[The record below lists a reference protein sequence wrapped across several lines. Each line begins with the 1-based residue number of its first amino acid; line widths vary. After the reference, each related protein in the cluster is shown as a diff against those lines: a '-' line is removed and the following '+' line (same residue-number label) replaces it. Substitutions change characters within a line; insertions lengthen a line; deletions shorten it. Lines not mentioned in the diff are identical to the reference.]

1 LRAAFFNPD
10 RAAEY
15 LMTGIPEGMG
25 EEDEGAGAGMNQPGL
40 AGMMQAPGGGQG
52 QAPVGQ
58 PSGPNPLAAIAQNPA
73 F

>member
-1 LRAAFFNPD
+1 
-10 RAAEY
+10 
-15 LMTGIPEGMG
+15 MTGIPEGMG
-25 EEDEGAGAGMNQPGL
+25 DEDEGAGMNQPGHG
-40 AGMMQAPGGGQG
+40 GMPAPGGMQAPGGGHG